1 MTFPKLGAR
10 PAGKKIPYVTPVN
23 LESTTSGTSHQSMIS
38 TLYIDQAIRDHPMVQ
53 GVRKRLEPGRTIV
66 VYHAS
71 EVHETLSHQHDP
83 VAQGKRM
90 LFLTQNR
97 GPFLRKCPGTKSYI
111 CCGYQILHI
120 GTYCTMDCAYCILQ
134 AYFHPPVLQ
143 YFMNHEGLFKELDAL
158 FALKNPPFH
167 RLGTGE
173 FTDSLIWEP
182 WTALSRALVP
192 RFARQD
198 RVVLELK
205 TKTCAIENL
214 KGLAHNKKTIVAW
227 SLNPP
232 AVVRTEERNTASVR
246 ARLRAA
252 AQCEAWGYPLAFHF
266 DPLILYDGWEKDY
279 KRLVGELFKTV
290 SARNVV
296 WISLGSFRFMPSLKP
311 IIQKRFPKSKIVYGE
326 FVPGLDGK
334 MRYFKPLRIDLYRK
348 MVAWIKAVAPD
359 VLIYFCMEDE
369 EVWRSALGFVP
380 ETCGGLPKMLDE
392 SAARH
397 CGLK

>member
-1 MTFPKLGAR
+1 
-10 PAGKKIPYVTPVN
+10 
-23 LESTTSGTSHQSMIS
+23 MIS
-38 TLYIDQAIRDHPMVQ
+38 ALYIAEAIRDHPMVARL
-53 GVRKRLEPGRTIV
+53 RKRLGPVRATV
-66 VYHAS
+66 VHDAS
-71 EVHETLSHQHDP
+71 RIHETLARQHDP
-83 VAQGKRM
+83 VAQGKRV

-111 CCGYQILHI
+111 CCGYHILHI

-143 YFMNHEGLFKELDAL
+143 YFVNHEALFKELDDL
-158 FALKNPPFH
+158 LLLKNPPFH
-167 RLGTGE
+167 RVGTGE

-182 WTALSRALVP
+182 WTQLSRDLIP
-192 RFARQD
+192 RFASQD

-214 KGLAHNKKTIVAW
+214 KGLVHNKKTIVAW

-232 AVVRTEERNTASVR
+232 AVVRTEERHTASVK

-252 AQCEAWGYPLAFHF
+252 ARCEAWGYPLAFHF
-266 DPLILYDGWEKDY
+266 DPLILYEGWEKDY
-279 KRLVGELFKTV
+279 ERLVGRLFKTV

-311 IIQKRFPKSKIVYGE
+311 IIQKRFPGSKMIYGE

-334 MRYFKPLRIDLYRK
+334 MRYFKSLRIELYRK
-348 MVAWIKAVAPD
+348 MLAWIKALAPD
-359 VLIYFCMEDE
+359 VLVYFCMEDE
-369 EVWRSALGFVP
+369 EVWRRAQGFIP
-380 ETCGGLPKMLDE
+380 EELGGLPRMLDA

-397 CGLK
+397 CGLDASVVTPPFSSART